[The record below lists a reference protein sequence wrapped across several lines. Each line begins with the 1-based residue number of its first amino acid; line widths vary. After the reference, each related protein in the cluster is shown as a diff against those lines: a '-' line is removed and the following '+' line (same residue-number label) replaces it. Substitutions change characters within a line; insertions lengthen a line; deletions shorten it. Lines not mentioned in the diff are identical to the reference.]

1 MLESLMSDPLSM
13 VDFILALVMLEVVGF
28 TLFWAWK
35 KRSLS
40 PFTLAAN
47 LAAGACLLLA
57 VRAALTD
64 QTGLLTIALAG
75 AGLAH
80 VLDLAQRFAQA
91 RLLSAASSTTHETSG
106 EKHERG

>member
-1 MLESLMSDPLSM
+1 MLESLMPDPLSM
-13 VDFILALVMLEVVGF
+13 VDFILALVLVEVVGF

-35 KRSLS
+35 KRGLS

>member
-1 MLESLMSDPLSM
+1 MSQSLLPDPLSM
-13 VDFILALVMLEVVGF
+13 VDFILALVLVEVVGF
-28 TLFWAWK
+28 ALFRAWK
-35 KRSLS
+35 KRGLV

-47 LAAGACLLLA
+47 LGAGACLLLA

-64 QTGLLTIALAG
+64 EARLLTIALAG

-91 RLLSAASSTTHETSG
+91 RLLRAASNTTYETSG
-106 EKHERG
+106 DKHERG

>member
-1 MLESLMSDPLSM
+1 MQESMLPDPLWM
-13 VDFILALVMLEVVGF
+13 VDFILALVIVEVIGF
-28 TLFWAWK
+28 ALFWAWK
-35 KRSLS
+35 KRGLS

-75 AGLAH
+75 AGVAH

-91 RLLSAASSTTHETSG
+91 RLLNRSLEHNKRDLG
-106 EKHERG
+106 DRHERG